1 MLIKF
6 LLSAAIFTLG
16 CIFVMPQEEGD
27 IVAII
32 NVHSGAYERLETPVS
47 VSLDEITHIHEE
59 ELSLFEYIQGKEIAV
74 PVQYSAGFDRR
85 MHWLLSDR
93 TGTGEVRVFHLVRA
107 RRTAGK
113 ASMRVENRN
122 GAYRLISGES
132 PVLQYNSETIHPPQG
147 ANPAYRRSGFIH
159 PLLSPDGTVLTAIQP
174 PGHLHHYGIM
184 NPWTR
189 TTFRGEEIDFW
200 NLAKEEGRVSFGG
213 IASILEGE
221 VFSSIQV
228 LHQHIVWPGSSDE
241 TIAMNEVKEIK
252 VWYREDGK
260 FLVDITSRLSPVET
274 IVLEEYR
281 YGGFVFRATA
291 EWTNETSDFYTSRGL
306 DRDQAD
312 GQRAEWCVVTGKS
325 GQGLSGILMMG
336 FPANYNHPEP
346 LRVWPSDEGRGEVF
360 INFSPTRNT
369 SWTLEPGKSYM
380 LRYRLLVFEG
390 EMEREEAERA
400 WHDYSSPPVIIIDK
414 VPFAPLAP

>member
-1 MLIKF
+1 
-6 LLSAAIFTLG
+6 
-16 CIFVMPQEEGD
+16 MPQEEGD

-32 NVHSGAYERLETPVS
+32 NVHSGAYERAETPVS

-59 ELSLFEYIQGKEIAV
+59 ELSLFEYIQGKETAV

-93 TGTGEVRVFHLVRA
+93 TGPGEVRVFHLVKSK
-107 RRTAGK
+107 RTAGT
-113 ASMRVENRN
+113 ASMKVENRN
-122 GAYRLISGES
+122 GAYLLISGES
-132 PVLQYNSETIHPPQG
+132 PVLQYNSETIYPPEG

-159 PLLSPDGTVLTAIQP
+159 PLLSPDGTVLTEIQP
-174 PGHLHHYGIM
+174 PDHMHHYGM
-184 NPWTR
+184 WNPWTR

-213 IASILEGE
+213 VASIREGD

-228 LHQHIVWPGSSDE
+228 LHQHIAWPGSSDE
-241 TIAMNEVKEIK
+241 TIAMNEVKEITA
-252 VWYREDGK
+252 WNRGDGK
-260 FLVDITSRLSPVET
+260 FLVDIASRLSPAET

-281 YGGFVFRATA
+281 YGGFVIRATA
-291 EWTNETSDFYTSRGL
+291 EWTNATSDFYTSRGL

-312 GQRAEWCVVTGKS
+312 GQRAEWCVVTGVS
-325 GQGLSGILMMG
+325 GQGVSGMLIMG
-336 FPANYNHPEP
+336 FPANFNHPEP
-346 LRVWPSDEGRGEVF
+346 LRVWPSDANRGRGDVF

-369 SWTLEPGKSYM
+369 SWTLEPGNTYM

-390 EMEREEAERA
+390 EMEREEAERV
-400 WHDYSSPPVIIIDK
+400 WNDYSSPPEIVIDK
-414 VPFAPLAP
+414 VPFVPLVP